1 MLRLRCL
8 GFARLDGVAAT
19 GLSAP
24 RKQLALLA
32 YLALQGQRPT
42 SRRVL
47 ASLFW
52 EDRDE
57 AHARQ
62 SLRQALLE
70 LKRLVGEGLVAA
82 DDRIHLLPD
91 TIAMDALEFERLR
104 ARGDLSEAA
113 ALYEGDLL
121 EGAELAGG
129 EEFRSWLE
137 AERER
142 LRQAAGGVFGH
153 LVSGAVS
160 LGNWDEGTA
169 WAERSLAVL
178 PFDESAPIRL
188 IEGLLLGG
196 RTADAITR
204 HAQVVARLRGH
215 GMEPS
220 VELMALGA
228 RLERGSSPRKDI
240 QTLGSAALFSPDFVG
255 RDQAFAELG
264 RAWSAAGAG
273 GFMAVLVEAELGLG
287 KTRLCDEFVQRCAA
301 SGTPP
306 RVFRGARCSP
316 ALRGSLGGPR
326 EPGLRDG

>member
-1 MLRLRCL
+1 M
-8 GFARLDGVAAT
+8 
-19 GLSAP
+19 
-24 RKQLALLA
+24 
-32 YLALQGQRPT
+32 
-42 SRRVL
+42 
-47 ASLFW
+47 
-52 EDRDE
+52 
-57 AHARQ
+57 
-62 SLRQALLE
+62 
-70 LKRLVGEGLVAA
+70 
-82 DDRIHLLPD
+82 
-91 TIAMDALEFERLR
+91 
-104 ARGDLSEAA
+104 
-113 ALYEGDLL
+113 

-204 HAQVVARLRGH
+204 HAQVVARLRGR
-215 GMEPS
+215 GVEPS

-255 RDQAFAELG
+255 RDHAFAELG
-264 RAWSAAGAG
+264 APGARPARG
-273 GFMAVLVEAELGLG
+273 GFTAVLVEAELGLG

-306 RVFRGARCSP
+306 RVVRGARCSRAAPRLLWRALGAWSPGWLMRPGWRPPRPESLAELAVLAP
-316 ALRGSLGGPR
+316 ALRDRFSSLPAASGQTVALGRALGEALSVVAEERPAIVLLDDIAGIDVESLRVLMLALSVAPARVHAPR
-326 EPGLRDG
+326 DRAHR